1 MSSFLKKLKRKG
13 VVEEDQV
20 VGAPDQK
27 SGMPAGITQLP
38 VDVYQSDNEIIIFT
52 QVPGTNISKLEV
64 AIEGNNDIVTLK
76 GSSKRPEEIAKV
88 VIDDNNEDAGEA
100 GDDGEFSLEECT
112 WGSFFRQIILPEEVD
127 ADKGEAKIKD
137 GVLVLRM
144 PLKGSSG
151 NKIKMQVIKVDEHHQ
166 GRDEHHHE
174 E

>member
-20 VGAPDQK
+20 VGAPEQK

-52 QVPGTNISKLEV
+52 QVPGTDISKLEV

-76 GSSKRPEEIAKV
+76 GSSMRPEDIAKV
-88 VIDDNNEDAGEA
+88 VINNNENENESAS
-100 GDDGEFSLEECT
+100 DGEFSLEECH

-137 GVLVLRM
+137 GVLMLKM

-151 NKIKMQVIKVDEHHQ
+151 SKIKMQVVKVDEHHQ
-166 GRDEHHHE
+166 EHNEHHHE
-174 E
+174 G